1 MKSIVQLMSPKEIQN
16 SFFLTLMHYS
26 GVFNTNVVLVNY
38 SNMHAIL
45 ILGTV
50 SNHESALY
58 SLYQIWVY
66 DKEQVIMV
74 VYSIK
79 STFKSDELISIVCDL
94 KMLV

>member
-1 MKSIVQLMSPKEIQN
+1 MSPKEIQN

-26 GVFNTNVVLVNY
+26 GVFNTTVVLVNY

-66 DKEQVIMV
+66 DKEQHCNPLQGNYRVELLHREIPVI
-74 VYSIK
+74 I
-79 STFKSDELISIVCDL
+79 TGNEFAE
-94 KMLV
+94 

>member
-1 MKSIVQLMSPKEIQN
+1 MSPKEIQN

-26 GVFNTNVVLVNY
+26 GVLNTTVVLVNY

-50 SNHESALY
+50 SIHESALMY
-58 SLYQIWVY
+58 NLYQRWVY

-74 VYSIK
+74 VYSNK